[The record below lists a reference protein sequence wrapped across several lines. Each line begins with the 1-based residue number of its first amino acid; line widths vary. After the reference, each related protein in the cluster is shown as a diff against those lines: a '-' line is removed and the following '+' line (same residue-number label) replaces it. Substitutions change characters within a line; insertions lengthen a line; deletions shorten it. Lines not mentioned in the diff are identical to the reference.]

1 MNLNNDLLPL
11 FTQSSKKF
19 IERLKF
25 PVNGDL
31 LKHKS
36 IDEIE

>member
-1 MNLNNDLLPL
+1 MNLNNDLLPFL
-11 FTQSSKKF
+11 PKVLKKF

-25 PVNGDL
+25 PVNANL